1 VRLEMALLKERVPLL
16 IEVICEA
23 AKLQKL
29 EKLVMEK
36 SLFLISNKYI
46 PSDAVNLL

>member
-1 VRLEMALLKERVPLL
+1 MRSCK
-16 IEVICEA
+16 A